1 MIELIRVRDK
11 RKGVT
16 MQIAAKGKTLV
27 KLALVVSLAMLTSW
41 TEAASPQ
48 FAANLAGTQADAAD
62 RLAARE
68 RGETPLLDD
77 LRQLCDTI
85 GGRPTGS
92 KACDRAVDWGLAR
105 FRAAGVD
112 SAWTETYT
120 IPGSWVGG
128 ADHAECIAPAQ
139 FPLRVVAGPFTVST
153 PNGQALEAPLVNAG
167 DGSPE
172 AFARLGDKARGSIA
186 LVLSPEMKTEADL
199 FAEYGRDAGMFAAA
213 RSAGV
218 AALLIQSTRPGVLL
232 YRHPMGLG
240 ADSLPI
246 PAALV
251 ARIHAARL
259 ARLTEQGEVRVRLDL
274 PSRVGGPFE
283 ARNVV
288 AEIRGREK
296 PDEIVLIGAHLDSWD
311 LGTGAEDNG
320 VNAATVI
327 DIARSFKALGIVPRR
342 TVRFVLFTGEE
353 QGLFG
358 SEAYVK
364 QHAQEMSRH
373 VFMVT
378 FDTGSGHT
386 TGFYLNGRPELRRPI
401 DRALAA
407 VPGLE
412 ASDDSLE
419 GIDGT
424 DNFDFLLAGVP
435 NLIAKQ
441 EWAPY
446 LPNYHAETDVYEA
459 VNASEARMNAALAAV
474 LVWGVAESPDLPAAH
489 QTRAEV
495 EKLLRETRMDEQMKA
510 LGQWDE
516 WKAGKRGESR

>member
-1 MIELIRVRDK
+1 MPKAAD
-11 RKGVT
+11 RK
-16 MQIAAKGKTLV
+16 ILV
-27 KLALVVSLAMLTSW
+27 NLALVCTLVMLASW
-41 TEAASPQ
+41 TDAAPPQ
-48 FAANLAGTQADAAD
+48 TVAVAANPQAHAAEL
-62 RLAARE
+62 LAARE
-68 RGETPLLDD
+68 RAETPLLRD

-105 FRAAGVD
+105 FKEAGVD
-112 SAWTETYT
+112 SAWTEAYT
-120 IPGSWVGG
+120 LPGSWMGG

-139 FPLRVVAGPFTVST
+139 FPIRVVAGPFTAPT
-153 PNGQALEAPLVNAG
+153 PGGQALEAPLVNAG
-167 DGSPE
+167 DGSPG
-172 AFARLGDKARGSIA
+172 AFASLGEKARGAIA

-199 FAEYGRDAGMFAAA
+199 FAEYGRDGAMFAAA
-213 RSAGV
+213 QRAGV

-240 ADSLPI
+240 GDSLPI
-246 PAALV
+246 PAAMV
-251 ARIHAARL
+251 ARVHAARL
-259 ARLTEQGEVRVRLDL
+259 ARLAEQGGVQVRLSL
-274 PSRVGGPFE
+274 PSRVGGPLQ

-288 AEIRGREK
+288 AEIKGREK
-296 PDEIVLIGAHLDSWD
+296 PEEIVLIGAHLDSWD

-364 QHAQEMSRH
+364 QHAAEMGRH
-373 VFMVT
+373 VFMIT

-386 TGFYLNGRPELRRPI
+386 SGFYLDGRAELRQPI
-401 DRALAA
+401 DPALAA
-407 VPGLE
+407 VPGLA
-412 ASDDSLE
+412 ASDDLME
-419 GIDGT
+419 ANDGT
-424 DNFDFLLAGVP
+424 DNFDFVLSGVP
-435 NLIAKQ
+435 NLIARQ

-446 LPNYHAETDVYEA
+446 LPNYHAESDVYEA
-459 VNASEARMNAALAAV
+459 VNPVEARNNAAIAAV
-474 LVWGVAESPDLPAAH
+474 LVWGLAESTELPAAH
-489 QTRAEV
+489 QSRAEV
-495 EKLLRETRMDEQMKA
+495 EKLLRETKMDEQMKG

-516 WKAGKRGESR
+516 WESGKRGASQ